1 MQTKMETEE
10 AEFQKQ
16 INFFDVELREMKQV
30 RDTQE
35 KEYNEQESRA
45 EANVQNMKRLTD
57 QTLKMIMQSES
68 KSAVDTFIRRF
79 KSVKNFDP

>member
-1 MQTKMETEE
+1 METEE

-35 KEYNEQESRA
+35 KEHTE
-45 EANVQNMKRLTD
+45 
-57 QTLKMIMQSES
+57 
-68 KSAVDTFIRRF
+68 
-79 KSVKNFDP
+79 